1 MENKDIKRIY
11 ISIMDIV
18 EDYDKAIDITCRIL
32 YAQGVVTESYYH
44 AILENIKK
52 YVIMLKIE
60 IDRTMRKDE
69 VQWQTQLL
77 QLRWKMEM

>member
-1 MENKDIKRIY
+1 MR
-11 ISIMDIV
+11 
-18 EDYDKAIDITCRIL
+18 
-32 YAQGVVTESYYH
+32 ESWRL
-44 AILENIKK
+44 IWLENIKK

-77 QLRWKMEM
+77 QLQWKMEMNQGGIISTDCSKHSE

>member
-1 MENKDIKRIY
+1 MKLKAFRINFLKTNENNYSIY
-11 ISIMDIV
+11 FIRRAM
-18 EDYDKAIDITCRIL
+18 R
-32 YAQGVVTESYYH
+32 ESWRL
-44 AILENIKK
+44 IWLENIKK

-77 QLRWKMEM
+77 QLQWKTEM

>member
-1 MENKDIKRIY
+1 MR
-11 ISIMDIV
+11 
-18 EDYDKAIDITCRIL
+18 
-32 YAQGVVTESYYH
+32 ESWRL
-44 AILENIKK
+44 IWLENIKK

-77 QLRWKMEM
+77 QLQWKMER